1 MYLKRLFAALMA
13 LALILGGAQAQEDIF
28 AATPTPTA
36 SAGNIGL
43 SIAEYTY
50 ATTSN
55 ATLGVRFAY
64 PSHWEMTPG
73 RRTICYEEPVAEGD
87 IPGAHGRVCQTAG

>member
-36 SAGNIGL
+36 SARQYWPVHCRIHLRDHQQRNAGRALCLPLPLGND
-43 SIAEYTY
+43 
-50 ATTSN
+50 
-55 ATLGVRFAY
+55 
-64 PSHWEMTPG
+64 PWP
-73 RRTICYEEPVAEGD
+73 
-87 IPGAHGRVCQTAG
+87 AHNLL